1 MTRQCSQGRPAPGVH
16 PVPVVHPVLK
26 HTDDVHNHNSIEASK
41 PTGDIHTPSSIEGN
55 RSHDCTMELSRDAP
69 QSPDPD
75 VEFVCETLGPV
86 TATLNQRL
94 SLKQTAVTETDSTCG
109 MKDSDSAGRPAA
121 AARQRDGGNLS
132 DEVVK
137 GPSNTTQDSFLEN
150 GRASQKTH
158 TDATQDPGMEYSYS
172 YLYSYLLEYFFSV
185 LSCTLYLA
193 KFTSTC
199 TRIYLSTVTKTLVL
213 MSTLRVL
220 LSPFLISIR

>member
-1 MTRQCSQGRPAPGVH
+1 
-16 PVPVVHPVLK
+16 
-26 HTDDVHNHNSIEASK
+26 
-41 PTGDIHTPSSIEGN
+41 
-55 RSHDCTMELSRDAP
+55 MELSRDAP

-94 SLKQTAVTETDSTCG
+94 PLKQTVVTETNSTCG
-109 MKDSDSAGRPAA
+109 MKDSDSAGRPTA

-158 TDATQDPGMEYSYS
+158 TDATQD
-172 YLYSYLLEYFFSV
+172 L
-185 LSCTLYLA
+185 
-193 KFTSTC
+193 
-199 TRIYLSTVTKTLVL
+199 IL
-213 MSTLRVL
+213 MSGRASEKTAEM
-220 LSPFLISIR
+220 